1 MKKWICMLCA
11 LSLVFTLAAPAF
23 AAQRPSKA
31 AQAFT
36 LNAEALAASALRV
49 EYTHKPAAD
58 SWLYY
63 DQLNPVAQDIYN
75 GLAEHAEEMIDG
87 KSKVRFPFH
96 RDLTD
101 AERSAQLLAGL
112 LAASEA
118 QADTMIFFRTYL
130 LAEDVTLDDYADAIS
145 AFSRDHV
152 EVFWIDFSRV
162 GLSITEEM
170 VGSEIRVFGEL
181 APLDK
186 DYWIEPYKSSSD
198 VYSDRQ
204 AMNGGITA
212 ALSKVDRTSSPYAQ
226 LRTIHDWLCE
236 QNVYDTD
243 LSVDDY
249 RRFEAVSALDTD
261 PYTMPVCEGYARAF
275 KLLCDRLSIPCMLVD
290 GIGYA
295 GGTSEL
301 HMWDI
306 VRLDGAWYAVD
317 VTWDDTR
324 SDYGYFLVGSGTFV
338 GNKTFSES
346 HVFEPL
352 INFDGRLFYTQTLSD
367 TAYEPPQAPAPADG
381 LGEPLPG
388 FAASNVYT
396 DGMFSDVKAKDW
408 FRTNVAQAYALGLM
422 VGNGDGTFNAN
433 GSVTIAETISIAV
446 RLHAAYTG
454 ASIPKADGA
463 WYMGAVRYAQENGI
477 ITRTYTNYNAPI
489 KRGEFASI
497 LSRALPSDVLQPINE
512 IALGTIPDVA
522 SGDEIYMLYRAG
534 VLRGDTDGTFH
545 PDAAIRRC
553 EVAAIVT
560 RMAVPSLRV
569 EFTL

>member
-96 RDLTD
+96 SEMTAQELAKQLAIALSAVTSGLN
-101 AERSAQLLAGL
+101 AEDYIHTSLRL
-112 LAASEA
+112 
-118 QADTMIFFRTYL
+118 
-130 LAEDVTLDDYADAIS
+130 EDVTLEDYADAIS
-145 AFSRDHV
+145 AFSWDHV

-162 GLSITEEM
+162 GLSVTEET
-170 VGSEIRVFGEL
+170 VGDEVRVFGEL

-226 LRTIHDWLCE
+226 LRAIHDWLCE
-236 QNVYDTD
+236 QNAYDTD
-243 LSVDDY
+243 VSSKDY
-249 RRFEAVSALDTD
+249 RKFEAVSALDTD

-301 HMWDI
+301 HMWNI

-317 VTWDDTR
+317 VTWDD
-324 SDYGYFLVGSGTFV
+324 SHGNQAYFLVGSETFV
-338 GNKTFSES
+338 DGRTFSES

-352 INFDGRLFYTQTLSD
+352 INYDGRLFYTQTLSAK
-367 TAYEPPQAPAPADG
+367 AYEPAETTAPTVE

-396 DGMFSDVKAKDW
+396 DGMFSDVKEKDW

-433 GSVTIAETISIAV
+433 GSVTIAETISIAA

-454 ASIPKADGA
+454 RTIEKADGA

-489 KRGEFASI
+489 KRGEFALI
-497 LSRALPSDVLQPINE
+497 LSRALPADVLQPINE

-522 SGDEIYMLYRAG
+522 SGNEIYMLYRAG

-560 RMAVPSLRV
+560 RMAVPGLRV
-569 EFTL
+569 AFAL

>member
-96 RDLTD
+96 SEMTAQELAKQLAIALSAVTSGLN
-101 AERSAQLLAGL
+101 AEDYIHTSLRL
-112 LAASEA
+112 
-118 QADTMIFFRTYL
+118 
-130 LAEDVTLDDYADAIS
+130 EDVTLEDYADAIS

-162 GLSITEEM
+162 GLSVTEET
-170 VGSEIRVFGEL
+170 VGDEVRVFGEL

-249 RRFEAVSALDTD
+249 RRFEAVSALDTN

-275 KLLCDRLSIPCMLVD
+275 KLLCDTLSIPCMLVD

-324 SDYGYFLVGSGTFV
+324 SDYGYFLVGSSTFV
-338 GNKTFSES
+338 GSKTFSES

-352 INFDGRLFYTQTLSD
+352 INFDGRMFYTQTLSAK
-367 TAYEPPQAPAPADG
+367 AYEPAETTAPTVE

-388 FAASNVYT
+388 FTASNVYT

-433 GSVTIAETISIAV
+433 GSVTIAETISIAA

-497 LSRALPSDVLQPINE
+497 LSRALPADVLQPINE